1 MEHLP
6 SAEARAWGKKKAA
19 ERPRWSD
26 EKWRRIGAALG
37 VEIVGEAGKP
47 LGADSAEE
55 AAA

>member
-1 MEHLP
+1 LEHLP

-37 VEIVGEAGKP
+37 VEISGETDKP
-47 LGADSAEE
+47 LDADSAKG